1 MMGLTLREMILRLP
15 VLFIAIS
22 VHEYCHGYAAYK
34 MGDGTAKMQGRLT
47 LNPLA
52 HIDILGA
59 LCMVLFGFG
68 WAKAVPINPNN
79 FKDRKKGLVLVS
91 LAGPL
96 SNFFIAFVGAIL
108 YGVFARF
115 NFGSFNLEFADVFY
129 GLMNELILLNVC
141 FGVFNLLPIPPL
153 DGSKIVGA
161 FLPYRVYYK
170 VLEYER
176 YAFPVLLILLYT
188 NILSK
193 VLFILINPVLKSIN
207 SLINLI
213 VNL

>member
-1 MMGLTLREMILRLP
+1 MAGLTLREMLLRLP
-15 VLFIAIS
+15 ILFIAIS

-52 HIDILGA
+52 HIDIVGA

-79 FKDRKKGLVLVS
+79 FRDRKKGLILVS

-108 YGVFARF
+108 YGFFALF
-115 NFGSFNLEFADVFY
+115 HFGSFSGVFSQVFY
-129 GLMNELILLNVC
+129 GLMQQLIVLNVC
-141 FGVFNLLPIPPL
+141 FGVFNLIPIPPL

-161 FLPYRVYYK
+161 FLPYRIYYK

-188 NILSK
+188 NVLGK
-193 VLFILINPVLKSIN
+193 VLSFVVSPILKGLYD
-207 SLINLI
+207 LINLI
-213 VNL
+213 ANL

>member
-1 MMGLTLREMILRLP
+1 MGLTLREMILRLP

-22 VHEYCHGYAAYK
+22 VHEYSHGYAAYK

-79 FKDRKKGLVLVS
+79 FRDRKKGLVLVS

-96 SNFFIAFVGAIL
+96 SNFFIAIIGAVL
-108 YGVFARF
+108 YGIFARF
-115 NFGSFNLEFADVFY
+115 NFGSFNIEFAEVFY
-129 GLMNELILLNVC
+129 GLMNQLILLNVC

-161 FLPYRVYYK
+161 FLPYRIYYK

-207 SLINLI
+207 SLINFI
-213 VNL
+213 VNI

>member
-1 MMGLTLREMILRLP
+1 MIDLSLREMLLRLP

-34 MGDGTAKMQGRLT
+34 MGDNTAKMQGRLT

-59 LCMVLFGFG
+59 LCMLLFGFG

-79 FKDRKKGLVLVS
+79 FRDRKKGLVLVS

-96 SNFFIAFVGAIL
+96 SNFFMAFLGAVL
-108 YGVFARF
+108 YGVFLKF
-115 NFGSFNLEFADVFY
+115 NFGNFNAEFASVFY
-129 GLMNELILLNVC
+129 GLMYQLILLNVC

-161 FLPYRVYYK
+161 FLPYRIYYK

-193 VLFILINPVLKSIN
+193 VLFFLINPVLKSIN
-207 SLINLI
+207 SLISLI
-213 VNL
+213 LKI

>member
-1 MMGLTLREMILRLP
+1 MLLRIP
-15 VLFIAIS
+15 ILFIAIS
-22 VHEYCHGYAAYK
+22 VHEYCHGYVAYK

-52 HIDILGA
+52 HIDIIGA

-68 WAKAVPINPNN
+68 WAKAVPINPYN

-96 SNFFIAFVGAIL
+96 SNFLIAFIGAVL
-108 YGVFARF
+108 YGLFSLMH
-115 NFGSFNLEFADVFY
+115 FGSFSGVFSQVFY
-129 GLMNELILLNVC
+129 GLMHQLIVLNVC
-141 FGVFNLLPIPPL
+141 FGVFNLIPIPPL

-170 VLEYER
+170 VLQYER

-188 NILSK
+188 NILGK
-193 VLFILINPVLKSIN
+193 VLLFFVNPILNGLYA
-207 SLINLI
+207 LINLI
-213 VNL
+213 ASI

>member
-22 VHEYCHGYAAYK
+22 VHEYSHGYAAYK

-79 FKDRKKGLVLVS
+79 FRDRKKGLVLVS

-96 SNFFIAFVGAIL
+96 SNFFIAIIGAVL
-108 YGVFARF
+108 YGIFARF
-115 NFGSFNLEFADVFY
+115 NFGSFNIEFAEVFY
-129 GLMNELILLNVC
+129 GLMNQLILLNVC

-161 FLPYRVYYK
+161 FLPYRIYYK

-207 SLINLI
+207 SLINFI
-213 VNL
+213 VNI